1 MRLGRRVAFDVGS
14 VRIGVAASDAHSIL
28 ATPLTHIKRNPDGLA
43 ACANQVLQLDHVIEV
58 YVGVPLN
65 LTSSSTQSTGDAVE
79 FARALQAMLAIDV
92 RLIDERFST
101 KIASQSLRS
110 KGLDSRGQRAVI
122 DSAAAAVILEAALAH
137 EKTTGTA
144 PGIKISEYADE
155 S

>member
-1 MRLGRRVAFDVGS
+1 
-14 VRIGVAASDAHSIL
+14 
-28 ATPLTHIKRNPDGLA
+28 
-43 ACANQVLQLDHVIEV
+43 VLKLENVVEV
-58 YVGVPLN
+58 YVGLPLN
-65 LTSSSTQSTGDAVE
+65 LDSRTTQSTDDAVE
-79 FARALQAMLAIDV
+79 FARALHANRAIDV

-110 KGLDSRGQRAVI
+110 KGLDSRDQRAVI

-137 EKTTGTA
+137 EKTTATA